1 MSSIRL
7 PSNSAGRS
15 NGVPCSYLLVK
26 FPCKSGS
33 PHGVFGGTY
42 VFAEVALTGVLA
54 GVCAPT
60 ATAVIRMIAAADET
74 RSSIQSSAERFWDAS
89 SIRLASQATRLRTP
103 DNRRQVPCSWC
114 LVGAWFRVLSAT
126 HQGQER
132 GTRQARGTRNEA
144 HRRNRSS
151 ASDVL
156 RIYEAWYGQRA
167 QLSENGHRARACR

>member
-42 VFAEVALTGVLA
+42 VFVEVLAGAFA

-60 ATAVIRMIAAADET
+60 ATADVKTIATAAET
-74 RSSIQSSAERFWDAS
+74 RSSIQSSAERSWDAN
-89 SIRLASQATRLRTP
+89 SIQLPSQDTLP
-103 DNRRQVPCSWC
+103 DSWC
-114 LVGAWFRVLSAT
+114 L
-126 HQGQER
+126 
-132 GTRQARGTRNEA
+132 
-144 HRRNRSS
+144 
-151 ASDVL
+151 
-156 RIYEAWYGQRA
+156 
-167 QLSENGHRARACR
+167 